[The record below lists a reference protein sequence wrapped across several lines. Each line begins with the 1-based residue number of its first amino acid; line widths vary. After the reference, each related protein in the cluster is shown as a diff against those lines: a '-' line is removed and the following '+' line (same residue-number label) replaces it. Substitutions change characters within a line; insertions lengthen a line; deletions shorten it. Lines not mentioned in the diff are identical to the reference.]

1 MIDIGT
7 RPSIGIVLGGFAGGG
22 AQRDSVLLGNAL
34 AKLGAAVT
42 LIVLRTEGPLR
53 ALVDPGIATVKV
65 PSRLRRAIPQLR
77 RVFGDS
83 DFDVV
88 LSSEASLNLGC
99 VLAARL
105 LPRRQRPPL
114 ILREVGVPSVGLR
127 HDPYLQNRVAYRLG
141 FFYRYADHVLTLTEG
156 ACDDLVRQSH
166 VPRVMM
172 SMMVSKP
179 VITPEVAASLDS
191 FATAEREEGL
201 IVCMGRLSTEKGQAH
216 LVEAAALLPRSRPW
230 RLTFVGEG
238 AEQPALEQRIAALGL
253 ADRVI
258 FAGYAKDPFSW
269 FKRAELAVSASLFE
283 GFGNSLVE
291 ALACGTPVVAV
302 DCPYGPREI
311 LDGGRYGM
319 LVPPGDA
326 RQLAAAI
333 EQSLGQTVDRR
344 RLMERGLLHRTDRS
358 AQELLHIARDLCERV
373 DSRRLGRLS
382 EA

>member
-1 MIDIGT
+1 MIDIGK
-7 RPSIGIVLGGFAGGG
+7 PSIGIVLGGFAGGG

-42 LIVLRTEGPLR
+42 LIVLRTEGPLG
-53 ALVDPGIATVKV
+53 ALVDPEIAIIKV

-83 DFDVV
+83 NFDVI

-105 LPRRQRPPL
+105 LPRRRRPPL

-141 FFYRYADHVLTLTEG
+141 FFYRYADQVLTLTEG
-156 ACDDLVRQSH
+156 ACDDLVRQSR
-166 VPRVMM
+166 VPRSMM

-238 AEQPALEQRIAALGL
+238 AERPALEQRIAALGL

-269 FKRAELAVSASLFE
+269 FQRAELAVSASLFE

-358 AQELLHIARDLCERV
+358 AQELLHIVRDLCERV
-373 DSRRLGRLS
+373 DSRRLGRPS